1 MFDHLIVPLDGSSLA
16 ECVLPHAVALA
27 RPFGSRITLL
37 RAVRGPS
44 AEGASQATDPLGWQM
59 RRAEARAYLDDLVAR
74 LQEIDVDAD
83 REILEGEAAEQI
95 VQFGRD
101 EGADLILLSS
111 HGRSGL
117 SQWNVSSVVQKVILR
132 AYMPVMIVRA
142 YQPVAS
148 ELAGLSYHHVLVP
161 LDGSQRAE
169 FTLPLATTLA
179 AFHKCPLLLV
189 HVVSKP
195 EVPRRAPLTEEETRL
210 VEQLTEFN
218 RQHGERYLEDLRSR
232 LDTKVETI
240 LEVSEN
246 AAEALHRLIEERDV
260 DLVLLSAHGY
270 SARKAWPYGGVAL
283 NFIAYGTT
291 PLLIL
296 QDLPEEEMEVS
307 EAAKV
312 ARETKGH

>member
-27 RPFGSRITLL
+27 RPFDSRITLL
-37 RAVRGPS
+37 RAVRGPT
-44 AEGASQATDPLGWQM
+44 AGGASKATDPLGWQM
-59 RRAEARAYLDDLVAR
+59 RRAEARAYLDEMVAR
-74 LQEIDVDAD
+74 LKEVGVEAD
-83 REILEGEAAEQI
+83 REVLEGEAAEQV
-95 VQFGRD
+95 VQFSRD
-101 EGADLILLSS
+101 EGADLIILSS

-132 AYMPVMIVRA
+132 AFVPVMIVRA
-142 YQPVAS
+142 YQPVTS
-148 ELAGLSYHHVLVP
+148 DLAGLVYKHVLVP

-179 AFHKCPLLLV
+179 AYHECPLLLA

-195 EVPRRAPLTEEETRL
+195 EVPRRAPLTEEEARL
-210 VEQLTEFN
+210 VEQLTESN
-218 RQHGERYLEDLRSR
+218 RRKGEEYLEELRAR
-232 LDTKVETI
+232 LDTEVETV
-240 LEVSEN
+240 LRVSEN
-246 AAEALHRLIEERDV
+246 PAEALHQLVEERDV
-260 DLVLLSAHGY
+260 DLVLLTAHGY
-270 SARKAWPYGGVAL
+270 SARKKWPYGGVAL

-296 QDLPEEEMEVS
+296 QDLPEEEMEVT
-307 EAAKV
+307 EVEKV

>member
-27 RPFGSRITLL
+27 QPFESRITLL
-37 RAVRGPS
+37 RAVRGPAGDS
-44 AEGASQATDPLGWQM
+44 ASKATDPLGWQM
-59 RRAEARAYLDDLVAR
+59 RRAEARAYLDDVVAR
-74 LQEIDVDAD
+74 LQEIEVNAD
-83 REILEGEAAEQI
+83 REMLEGEAAEQI

-101 EGADLILLSS
+101 EGADLIILSS

-142 YQPVAS
+142 YQPVTGD
-148 ELAGLSYHHVLVP
+148 LGGLSYNRVLVP

-169 FTLPLATTLA
+169 FILPLATTLA
-179 AFHKCPLLLV
+179 GYHQCPLLLAY
-189 HVVSKP
+189 VVSKP
-195 EVPRRAPLTEEETRL
+195 EVPRRAPLTEEEARL
-210 VEQLTEFN
+210 VEQLTESN
-218 RQHGERYLEDLRSR
+218 RRKGEQYLEDLRVR
-232 LDTKVETI
+232 LDIEVETA

-246 AAEALHRLIEERDV
+246 AAESLHQLVEERDV

-270 SARKAWPYGGVAL
+270 SARKRWPYGGVAL

-296 QDLPEEEMEVS
+296 QDLPGEEMDVT
-307 EAAKV
+307 EAEKV

>member
-27 RPFGSRITLL
+27 QPFESRVTLL

-44 AEGASQATDPLGWQM
+44 TGGATRATDPLGWQM
-59 RRAEARAYLDDLVAR
+59 RRAEARAYLDDLVGR
-74 LQEIDVDAD
+74 LQEIGIDAD
-83 REILEGEAAEQI
+83 REVLEGEAAEQI
-95 VQFGRD
+95 VQYGRD
-101 EGADLILLSS
+101 KGADLIILSS

-142 YQPVAS
+142 YQPVTS
-148 ELAGLSYHHVLVP
+148 DLGGLSYNRVLVP

-169 FTLPLATTLA
+169 FPLPWATMLAS
-179 AFHKCPLLLV
+179 FHQCPLLLA

-195 EVPRRAPLTEEETRL
+195 EVPRRGPLTEEEARL
-210 VEQLTEFN
+210 VEELTESN
-218 RQHGERYLEDLRSR
+218 RRKGEQYLKDLQDR
-232 LDTKVETI
+232 LDTEVETA

-246 AAEALHRLIEERDV
+246 AAEALHRLIEVRGV

-270 SARKAWPYGGVAL
+270 SARKKWPYGGVAL
-283 NFIAYGTT
+283 NFIAYGTI

-307 EAAKV
+307 EAAKI